1 MSSANSRSSVEHRM
15 LTQRTSTATAFEHQR
30 RLEAAERASGEAF
43 DAAKV
48 YDAYAPFVWR
58 CLQRMGVPEA
68 DLEDSL
74 QEVFVVVHRK
84 LGGYCAERA
93 KLSTWLFGIGVN
105 VARKHRSKKR
115 RLVLGFDLEDV
126 RSQRPGP
133 DQELQHKQDA
143 QRLQAVLSRLKPEH
157 SATFVMFEL
166 EGLSCHEIADL
177 TGVPVGTVYSRL
189 HKARA
194 QFRALVHQLEKAEQR
209 LRGTRGTGA

>member
-1 MSSANSRSSVEHRM
+1 MSSANSQSNSERKTPPRRPAGSPAFGY
-15 LTQRTSTATAFEHQR
+15 RTGP
-30 RLEAAERASGEAF
+30 ERVSGEAF
-43 DAAKV
+43 DAATV

-105 VARKHRSKKR
+105 VARKHRAKKR
-115 RLVLGFDLEDV
+115 GLVLGFDLDDT
-126 RSQRPGP
+126 RSLRPGP
-133 DQELQHKQDA
+133 DQQLQDKQDA
-143 QRLQAVLSRLKPEH
+143 CRLQAILSRLKPEH

-189 HKARA
+189 HKARE
-194 QFRALVHQLEKAEQR
+194 QFRSIANQFERGERRR
-209 LRGTRGTGA
+209 LGWRSEGT